1 MLRIEDPHHRPTLPV
16 ELSYQI
22 IEEAWRLPLS
32 RTERRDLL
40 LALPS
45 VCRSFRSIAN
55 HVLLRDAHIVSPAYA
70 AHFLSLL
77 QHQHHHGRK
86 DNSPPLS
93 PRSLSE
99 SSSSRTEHARALCR
113 SITFHIYDPSASPSS
128 GFLQLYGPSNPTTSA
143 LEATLRSL
151 TRDAAALVP
160 ALARVALHY
169 TGWSFT
175 HELEHARL
183 AHLPPH
189 VRSLELHF
197 ATPAAFAQHLRQS
210 YFRRYVLPIPGV
222 RTLRVY
228 GTCPGFVIDVAR
240 ACPALES
247 LETDD
252 AREVLAL
259 QPSLRPF
266 ILRSADDGNH
276 VTGAEPSVLGSVQS
290 EVPEVLTH
298 LRVKAFGELHKKPSH
313 PQGSSKRKLARI

>member
-1 MLRIEDPHHRPTLPV
+1 MPRIEDPHHKPTLPV

-22 IEEAWRLPLS
+22 IEEAWSLPLS

-40 LALPS
+40 VALPS
-45 VCRSFRSIAN
+45 VCRSFRSIAD
-55 HVLLRDAHIVSPAYA
+55 HVFLRDAHISA
-70 AHFLSLL
+70 
-77 QHQHHHGRK
+77 
-86 DNSPPLS
+86 DPPLTW
-93 PRSLSE
+93 SE
-99 SSSSRTEHARALCR
+99 SSDADAERARAPCC
-113 SITFHIYDPSASPSS
+113 SVTFHIYDPSSSPSS
-128 GFLQLYGPSNPTTSA
+128 GYLRIYGPPCPTTGA
-143 LEATLRSL
+143 LETTLRAL
-151 TRDAAALVP
+151 TRDAAALAP

-175 HELEHARL
+175 HELDHARL

-197 ATPAAFAQHLRQS
+197 ATPAAFARHLRQS
-210 YFRRYVLPIPGV
+210 YSRHYVIPIPGV

-252 AREVLAL
+252 ARGVLAL

-266 ILRSADDGNH
+266 ILQSADDDTQM
-276 VTGAEPSVLGSVQS
+276 TGAEPPVWGGVQGK
-290 EVPEVLTH
+290 VPEVLAH
-298 LRVKAFGELHKKPSH
+298 LRVKAFGELREKPSH
-313 PQGSSKRKLARI
+313 PQGSSKRKPARI

>member
-1 MLRIEDPHHRPTLPV
+1 MLRIEDPHHRPTLPA

-22 IEEAWRLPLS
+22 IEEAWCLPLS

-86 DNSPPLS
+86 DSSPPLS

-99 SSSSRTEHARALCR
+99 SSSSPTEHARALCR

-143 LEATLRSL
+143 LETTLRSL
-151 TRDAAALVP
+151 TRDATALVP

-183 AHLPPH
+183 AHIPPH

-298 LRVKAFGELHKKPSH
+298 LRVKAFRELHKKPSH